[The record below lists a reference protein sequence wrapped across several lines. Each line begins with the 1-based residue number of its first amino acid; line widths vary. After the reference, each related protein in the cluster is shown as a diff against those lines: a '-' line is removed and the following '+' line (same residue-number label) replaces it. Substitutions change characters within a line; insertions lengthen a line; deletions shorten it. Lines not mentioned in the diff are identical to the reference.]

1 MSALRKLAAS
11 RFLAFLLSFALV
23 AGQAAATTI
32 LSSMP
37 YSFSN
42 GTASDAT
49 QVNANFQQIINQ
61 VNAGAAGSGSNNDIT
76 ALNALTTPLTPAQ
89 GGTTVFLGGTSTG
102 SANAQA
108 VVIAS
113 PLTWSP
119 AAGRFIAFTPGF
131 TNTTA
136 TTLSVNAGTV
146 TNLQKVGPAG
156 LTALTGGEVVSGQ
169 QALVGFDGSSYILY
183 NPANAA
189 IGAATIN
196 MVKAFN
202 EAKGASIAA
211 AATTDIWTPA
221 DGNLYHITGLGGPIT
236 SFGTAPQAGAERTL
250 IFDSTGVVLTYN
262 ATSLLLPSLA
272 NITTVAGDR
281 AIVRA
286 DTTGNMIVVDYV
298 RASGQSV
305 AFAPLPNY
313 STIAT
318 TSGTVA
324 PFAAIPSWA
333 KRITIALSGVKMS
346 GADQMQLQLGTGGG
360 IVSSGYA
367 GVSTVTTNGGN
378 GSNNTT
384 TTGFLLQADNSPS
397 SANIFNGNITLL
409 NITGTN
415 QWVESGMLASVQR
428 NGNYT
433 SAGNVTLGAALT
445 TVQLYTG
452 AADTFTAG
460 SATALFE

>member
-202 EAKGASIAA
+202 AAKGASIAA

-298 RASGQSV
+298 RASGQPVVGLGVAPHFIAEDQKPSGTAGGTSIAGVNTRTLNTVLRNVGGYATLASNQVTLTAGTYYITASAPTLQAGTKVLYLYNITDSANALWGAAGNEGVGANYSGSLSSV
-305 AFAPLPNY
+305 SGVVTIASTKTFELRQSIQSALAAQGLGIPLSLGVNEAFAH
-313 STIAT
+313 IE
-318 TSGTVA
+318 
-324 PFAAIPSWA
+324 
-333 KRITIALSGVKMS
+333 ITK
-346 GADQMQLQLGTGGG
+346 
-360 IVSSGYA
+360 
-367 GVSTVTTNGGN
+367 
-378 GSNNTT
+378 
-384 TTGFLLQADNSPS
+384 
-397 SANIFNGNITLL
+397 
-409 NITGTN
+409 
-415 QWVESGMLASVQR
+415 VQ
-428 NGNYT
+428 
-433 SAGNVTLGAALT
+433 
-445 TVQLYTG
+445 
-452 AADTFTAG
+452 
-460 SATALFE
+460 